1 VYLFLGQTTVI
12 HTQDIIG
19 IFDLDN
25 TSTSRLTRQFL
36 REAQK
41 KGHVV
46 EVSSEMPKSFVVC
59 QEKNGTRVY
68 LSQIAAAT
76 LKKRVGFLR
85 ELAEDS

>member
-1 VYLFLGQTTVI
+1 MYLYLGQTTVI
-12 HTQDIIG
+12 NTLDVIG

-41 KGHVV
+41 KGRIV
-46 EVSSEMPKSFVVC
+46 EVTSEIPKSFVLC
-59 QEKNGTRVY
+59 HEKDMTKVY

-76 LKKRVGFLR
+76 LKKRAGFLR
-85 ELAEDS
+85 ELAAL

>member
-1 VYLFLGQTTVI
+1 MYLYLGQTTVI
-12 HTQDIIG
+12 NTLDIIG
-19 IFDLDN
+19 IFDMDN

-46 EVSSEMPKSFVVC
+46 EVTSEIPKSFVLC
-59 QEKNGTRVY
+59 QEKNTTKVY

-76 LKKRVGFLR
+76 LKKRAGFLR
-85 ELAEDS
+85 EFAVP

>member
-1 VYLFLGQTTVI
+1 MYLYLGQTTVI
-12 HTQDIIG
+12 NTLDVIG

-41 KGHVV
+41 KGRIV
-46 EVSSEMPKSFVVC
+46 EVTSEIPKSFVLC
-59 QEKNGTRVY
+59 QEKDATKVY

-76 LKKRVGFLR
+76 LKKRAGFLR
-85 ELAEDS
+85 ELTAP